1 MTAARMGAARKLAGS
16 TRRAW
21 WPAALRGMAAI
32 VWLVA
37 AAARAQS
44 PDARAPAAPE
54 ARLLPDGR
62 AVVRLVVPA
71 PPGGTLD
78 ASARLF
84 AQKLSAQTG
93 EPHIVENRQGAG
105 LIVGTEYVVRS
116 APDGRTLLFTG
127 SGIVTNAAMVRTS
140 FSPLEDLLPVIQ
152 LSQERYVLV
161 ASIDSGI
168 TSVRDLDRLPA
179 DRPGG
184 WNCGAVPGATT
195 IGCEQL
201 KARTG
206 RVTTIPYGGLAPAL
220 NALQGGHVDLM
231 FANQDAVAKAV
242 DAGRARVLAQSAR
255 AGSAL
260 PTVPVFTEVWPGLL
274 MEGAYGIMVPARTPA
289 ARVQQIN
296 RDFNQAL
303 ADPQVAERMRQ
314 AGQEPVG
321 GTPEHYMAT
330 LRRLHDRYG
339 ELLRAL
345 GLALRP

>member
-1 MTAARMGAARKLAGS
+1 MTGAALTCCLARRR
-16 TRRAW
+16 TRRAVAW
-21 WPAALRGMAAI
+21 GLAGLVILGAA
-32 VWLVA
+32 W
-37 AAARAQS
+37 AQA
-44 PDARAPAAPE
+44 PDARPTGSPGSSE
-54 ARLLPDGR
+54 GRLLPDGR
-62 AVVRLVVPA
+62 PVVRIVVPA

-84 AQKLSAQTG
+84 AQKLSSQTG

-105 LIVGTEYVVRS
+105 IIVGTEHVVRS

-161 ASIDSGI
+161 ASSDSGI
-168 TSVRDLDRLPA
+168 ASVRDLDRLPGG
-179 DRPGG
+179 RPGG

-206 RVTTIPYGGLAPAL
+206 RVVTIPYGGLAPAL
-220 NALQGGHVDLM
+220 TALQGGHVDLM

-242 DAGRARVLAQSAR
+242 ESGRARVIAQSAR
-255 AGSAL
+255 GAGAA
-260 PTVPVFTEVWPGLL
+260 PGVPAFTEVWPGLL

-314 AGQEPVG
+314 SGQEPVG

-330 LRRLHDRYG
+330 LRRLHERYG
-339 ELLRAL
+339 ELLRSL
-345 GLALRP
+345 GLAVRP